1 MEKLSQNSNNIKGKK
16 IEFTDFDMIRNLA
29 LLKKLG
35 EKLILNT
42 VCTEMSTNIKDYSIQ
57 YV

>member
-35 EKLILNT
+35 EKIILNT

>member
-35 EKLILNT
+35 EKIILNI